1 VRRVILAFSSLALL
15 QSACIKVVHDH
26 DCDGGTFIGTSAGST
41 GGTNG
46 GKPPTVYHAQALYV
60 VNLARS
66 AANLAGTYADL
77 IGQLNADL
85 GARNISVDEW
95 AVLPLYG
102 GVDGAPRLIYGDPS
116 DSAGDLSAALSDAT
130 LSGLYD
136 HALLGISA
144 EQYNLAALAG
154 SLDQATLPPP
164 DVGGQSP
171 TFFGP
176 PLDLFLVVT
185 LQSERRLCADSDAAC
200 TLSGLAPLDAFT
212 RATDDG
218 HAAWLKLNGGAY
230 ATPHVYQLFIFTGE
244 QQSFTQLQ
252 TRCAAEAGFPKTLLD
267 ALQPSDV
274 PYYGDLASGLG
285 ARGWHADQ
293 IDFCDAISS
302 RGSQMIESA
311 AAQISVAAAAAP

>member
-1 VRRVILAFSSLALL
+1 VRRALLAPSSLALL
-15 QSACIKVVHDH
+15 YAAGACIKVVHDH
-26 DCDGGTFIGTSAGST
+26 DCDGGTFIGTTAGST

-46 GKPPTVYHAQALYV
+46 GGPPRVYHAQALYV
-60 VNLARS
+60 VNLSRS
-66 AANLAGTYADL
+66 AANLAGTHADL
-77 IGQLNADL
+77 IGKLNADL
-85 GARNISVDEW
+85 GARNLSVDEW

-102 GVDGAPRLIYGDPS
+102 GVDGEPQLIYGDPS

-136 HALLGISA
+136 HALTSA
-144 EQYNLAALAG
+144 EQYNLATIAG
-154 SLDQATLPPP
+154 SLNQATLPPP

-185 LQSERRLCADSDAAC
+185 IQSERRLCGDGDAAC
-200 TLSGLAPLDAFT
+200 ALSGLAPLDAFS

-230 ATPHVYQLFIFTGE
+230 TTSHVYQLFIFTGE
-244 QQSFTQLQ
+244 QESFTQLQ

-274 PYYGDLASGLG
+274 PYYGDLVSGLS
-285 ARGWHADQ
+285 AKGWHADQ

-302 RGSQMIESA
+302 RGSQLIESA
-311 AAQISVAAAAAP
+311 AAKIAAAAP